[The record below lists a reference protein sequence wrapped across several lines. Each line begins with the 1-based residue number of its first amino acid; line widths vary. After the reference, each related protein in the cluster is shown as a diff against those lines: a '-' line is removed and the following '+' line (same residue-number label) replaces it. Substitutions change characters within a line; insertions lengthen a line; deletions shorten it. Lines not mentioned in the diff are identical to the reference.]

1 MTSSALAYATYGG
14 VGMLHCSGG
23 VRGDQGSIGGDVGYD
38 DVGDDEV
45 GDDDGGGDCGKRDDE
60 DCTAATASTPAAPLA
75 SLPAHFPRP
84 NMALPSRPNVGMAP
98 AHIPLPIGAAAVLC
112 VATSPDGTCLAA
124 GCLDM
129 RVRCFPLPSSQVARA
144 SSARAG
150 RVAPTRGGGASAL
163 STAVDWVGFNGPVT
177 LVGWSSAGRW
187 LAALGGTSLLVV
199 PQGQPTASAGPTA
212 GATSEVLSWARAAR
226 TATGPPDAAGRPAIP
241 ILCVGARL
249 ATFAWAAA
257 HSGARDGARR
267 ESLLCALE
275 ARTCRVLLFD
285 LERVDGGVPQRAW
298 PVVAVAMPH
307 GVSGAPALSPLAP
320 LTAAFAHRAR
330 APEPAAGGGK
340 DEDGLMLLVS
350 SGEAIVGL
358 ACCR

>member
-1 MTSSALAYATYGG
+1 
-14 VGMLHCSGG
+14 
-23 VRGDQGSIGGDVGYD
+23 
-38 DVGDDEV
+38 
-45 GDDDGGGDCGKRDDE
+45 
-60 DCTAATASTPAAPLA
+60 
-75 SLPAHFPRP
+75 
-84 NMALPSRPNVGMAP
+84 MALPSRPNVGMAP

-257 HSGARDGARR
+257 HIGARDGARR

-330 APEPAAGGGK
+330 APEPAAGGGE